1 MTAEPH
7 ARPIAAGAIFPA
19 EALFPTWRGN
29 RPFADRIRPVSDALY
44 AAFPG
49 LAAAVEALPFER
61 FEAAWGPA
69 GPGCKYNRVPE
80 AAAALLDGLAE
91 ELRSPW
97 LCALLLWHAERL
109 EDAFGATG
117 LHAEFALHYSD
128 TFHRLLDQIEKDA
141 DFASLS
147 SDSFLKDLWLARLVM
162 IPAFAQIW
170 WPWSG
175 LSGRDVLRGGPAA
188 LAHVFL
194 RCGGRRPFLEGHTH
208 DPVARAY
215 WNEAGWREALRLAAL
230 ALPALPQAKGVFG
243 TAWFY
248 DPAVKEISPRISFAQ
263 DLQAAHGAF
272 RLRIGSNEAA
282 IANATATS
290 AERRNRYK
298 EGAYIPTDYALI
310 WSRRGIVA
318 AYGA

>member
-1 MTAEPH
+1 MNAELN
-7 ARPIAAGAIFPA
+7 ARPIAAGPA
-19 EALFPTWRGN
+19 FAAEDLFPTWRGN
-29 RPFADRIRPVSDALY
+29 AQIAERIQPVSDALH
-44 AAFPG
+44 AANPG
-49 LAAAVEALPFER
+49 LAAAVERLPFER
-61 FEAAWGPA
+61 FENAWRPA
-69 GPGCKYNRVPE
+69 GPGCKYTNVPE
-80 AAAALLDGLAE
+80 AAACLLSGLPE
-91 ELRSPW
+91 NVRSPW
-97 LCALLLWHAERL
+97 LCALLLFHADRFES
-109 EDAFGATG
+109 AFAASG
-117 LHAEFALHYSD
+117 LHGEFALHYSD
-128 TFHRLLDQIEKDA
+128 TFHRLLDQVEKDPG
-141 DFASLS
+141 FASLS

-162 IPAFAQIW
+162 IPAFAQVW

-175 LSGRDVLRGGPAA
+175 LAGRDLLRGGPAA

-248 DPAVKEISPRISFAQ
+248 DPAVREISPRISFAQ
-263 DLQAAHGAF
+263 DLQAGAF

-298 EGAYIPTDYALI
+298 EGAYLPTDYALI
-310 WSRRGIVA
+310 WSRDAIRA